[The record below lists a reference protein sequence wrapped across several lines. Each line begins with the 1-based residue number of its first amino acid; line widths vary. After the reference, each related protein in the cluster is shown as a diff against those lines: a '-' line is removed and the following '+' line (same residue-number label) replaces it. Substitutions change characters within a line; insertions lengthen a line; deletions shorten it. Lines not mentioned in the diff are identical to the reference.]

1 MTIPEY
7 TPIYP
12 TPAPMY
18 PSCYQVNDERGPI
31 FAAPVNDFLRSCNTL
46 TEEIETANA
55 PSTPSRVY
63 IGRVERRPS
72 YSWTFISFGNSYH
85 TRSADRSERRRE
97 GERGEEKSKDNSALF
112 VIGGIIFSIL
122 FGYSA
127 YQTGKSI
134 SEISQTNIEIKET
147 SEFKNRVYGFHG
159 ELFARG
165 ADNQHV
171 NQLQKIANL
180 KESIFVQIR
189 AHAISKL
196 VFMVTLAVGATL
208 GIAGALAASSALL
221 LTGVGISILAV
232 GGLLVR
238 WGIDS
243 GDKGL
248 LKTSRK
254 LKEATLELLNL
265 NSPEQKIPFNKPVFF
280 SSFPDTSS
288 DRKWEFRA
296 AV

>member
-1 MTIPEY
+1 MTMYPPVEPTY
-7 TPIYP
+7 TR
-12 TPAPMY
+12 MY
-18 PSCYQVNDERGPI
+18 PSCYEENYLGGSI
-31 FAAPVNDFLRSCNTL
+31 FATPVVDFLKSCNTL
-46 TEEIETANA
+46 ADEVETVNT
-55 PSTPSRVY
+55 PSAPSRVY

-72 YSWTFISFGNSYH
+72 YSWTFISFGNTYH
-85 TRSADRSERRRE
+85 TRSADRSERRRGE

-159 ELFARG
+159 ELFATG
-165 ADNQHV
+165 ADNKHV
-171 NQLQKIANL
+171 DQLQKIAKL

-248 LKTSRK
+248 LKTSKK
-254 LKEATLELLNL
+254 LRNASIELLSL
-265 NSPEQKIPFNKPVFF
+265 NSLAQRIPFNKLTASV
-280 SSFPDTSS
+280 PDTSF